1 MIKEEKPIFLKVFLV
16 VVVILIINIGVFS
29 YKMTTDGGLTGLSI
43 GKKFSEAYKGI
54 SPTSK
59 LLLILQWIVLVT
71 LLAGVFFRDMRA
83 KNREAKEELSGLDI
97 NRLSKD
103 SGTDLDTLYKV
114 LKEKK
119 KLKISNIAR
128 LFRVKEEVAMEWC
141 KILESGNLG
150 VIEYLSA
157 REPIIKIVE

>member
-16 VVVILIINIGVFS
+16 AVIILMINIGVFS
-29 YKMTTDGGLTGLSI
+29 YKITTNKGLTGLSI

-54 SPTSK
+54 SPISK
-59 LLLILQWIVLVT
+59 LFLILQWVVLI
-71 LLAGVFFRDMRA
+71 LLLGGIFFRDIKARG
-83 KNREAKEELSGLDI
+83 KESEAELKGVDL

-103 SGTDLDTLYKV
+103 SGTDLDVLYKI

-119 KLKISNIAR
+119 KLKISSISK
-128 LFRVKEEVAMEWC
+128 LFKVKEEVAMEWC

-150 VIEYLSA
+150 VIEYPSA
-157 REPIIKIVE
+157 REPIIRFME